1 VSASVA
7 RLAGV
12 TAADINFA
20 SGTLLVEY
28 DPVSDPRAAVVST
41 VERSGHGIVPLDEA
55 SAAETGPSELPW
67 YQRYRTEIAVYGSGV
82 FALLGWLLQLA
93 NAPAASADAAFALAI
108 LFGGALV
115 WRRALV
121 ALRAHMID
129 MNVLMTIAV
138 LGAAAIGDWG
148 EAAAVTFLFA
158 VGGYLEARALERTR
172 RSIRDLMSLAPETA
186 RVRREGAVVEVLSA
200 EVAVGQTVLVRP
212 GERIP
217 LDGVISVGSSAL
229 DEAAITGESV
239 PVDKTVGDE
248 VFAGSLN
255 SAGALEIVTTALANE
270 STLARVVYLVE
281 EAQATKAPVQRLVDR
296 FSRWYTPAV
305 VALAVLIAV
314 VPPALGVLL
323 GADWGGFSEW
333 FQRALVVL
341 VVSCP
346 CALVISTPVS
356 IVSAITRAGRDGVLV
371 KGGAYLEIAAGVSV
385 IAFDKTGTLTV
396 GRPEVA
402 EVLPLDGYTRAEVL
416 NVAAALESH
425 SAHPLAQAIVRAEGG
440 GVEPGR
446 AHRVSEEPG
455 RGVRGTVEGLP
466 AAAGTPAFVEDALS
480 VPDSEMLVAS
490 GGQEVAGLTS
500 VVVVL
505 GGQVIGLIG
514 IADEVR
520 AEARSVVSALRRQG
534 IGQVL
539 MLTGDNERTGR
550 AIAEQAGIAEVRA
563 RLLPDQKTAAIDEI
577 RSGNGALVAMVGDGV
592 NDAPALA
599 LSDVGIAMGAAGS
612 DTALETADVA
622 LMADDLTALPGFFA
636 LARRT
641 VRIIRQNVAFS
652 VAVKLVVL
660 VLAVIGTASLWM
672 AVFADTGVA
681 LLVILNGMRLL
692 SPNPPRPLRGAEALW
707 PPTRS

>member
-1 VSASVA
+1 MSASVS
-7 RLAGV
+7 RLPGV
-12 TAADINFA
+12 TGADINFA

-41 VERSGHGIVPLDEA
+41 VEKSGHGIVPLDEA
-55 SAAETGPSELPW
+55 SAAEGGPSKLPW
-67 YQRYRTEIAVYGSGV
+67 HQRYRAEIAVYGSGT
-82 FALLGWLLQLA
+82 FALVGWGLQLA
-93 NAPAASADAAFALAI
+93 NAPTLAADVAFALAI
-108 LFGGALV
+108 VFGGALV

-121 ALRAHMID
+121 ALRARVID

-138 LGAAAIGDWG
+138 IGAAAIGEWG
-148 EAAAVTFLFA
+148 EGAAVTFLFA

-186 RVRREGAVVEVLSA
+186 RVRSEGGVTEVLSA
-200 EVAVGQTVLVRP
+200 EVAVGETVLVRP

-217 LDGVISVGSSAL
+217 LDGVISLGSSAV
-229 DEAAITGESV
+229 DEAAITGESL

-255 SAGALEIVTTALANE
+255 SAGALEIVTTARAME
-270 STLARVVYLVE
+270 STLARIVYLVE

-314 VPPALGVLL
+314 VPPLIGAVMGV
-323 GADWGGFSEW
+323 DVGGFTAW

-371 KGGAYLEIAAGVSV
+371 KGGAYLELAAGVNAV
-385 IAFDKTGTLTV
+385 AFDKTGTLTV

-402 EVLPLDGYTRAEVL
+402 EVLPLNGYTCEEVL
-416 NVAAALESH
+416 AVAAALESH
-425 SAHPLAQAIVRAEGG
+425 SAHPLARAIVRAEAGG
-440 GVEPGR
+440 GEPSL
-446 AHRVSEEPG
+446 AHNVAEEPG

-466 AAAGTPAFVEDALS
+466 AAVGTPAFAEDALS

-490 GGQEVAGLTS
+490 GAQEAAGLTS

-505 GGQVIGLIG
+505 GGQVVGLVG
-514 IADEVR
+514 IADVVR
-520 AEARSVVSALRRQG
+520 AEARSVVSALHRHG
-534 IGQVL
+534 IDRVL
-539 MLTGDNERTGR
+539 MLTGDNERAGR
-550 AIAEQAGIAEVRA
+550 AIAEQAGIADVRA
-563 RLLPDQKTAAIDEI
+563 RLLPDDKTAAIDAL
-577 RSGNGALVAMVGDGV
+577 RSEPGTVVAMIGDGV

-599 LSDVGIAMGAAGS
+599 LADIGIAMGAAGS

-622 LMADDLTALPGFFA
+622 LMADDLNALPGFFR

-652 VAVKLVVL
+652 VVVKLIVL
-660 VLAVIGTASLWM
+660 VLAVFGIASLWM

-692 SPNPPRPLRGAEALW
+692 TPNRRD
-707 PPTRS
+707 R